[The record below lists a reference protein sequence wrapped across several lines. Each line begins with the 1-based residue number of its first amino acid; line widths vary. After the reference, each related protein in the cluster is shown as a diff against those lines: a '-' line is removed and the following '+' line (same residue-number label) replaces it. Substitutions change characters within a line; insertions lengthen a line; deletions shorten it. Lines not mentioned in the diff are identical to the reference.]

1 MGGFDVNW
9 LIGGLMEMTWQ
20 QVVMLFV
27 GGFLMYLAI
36 AKEYEPTLLLPI
48 GFGCLLGNL
57 PVAAYVMG
65 PEGLFGL
72 MKRAGIETE
81 LFPLLIFL
89 GVGAMMDMRPL
100 LSQPIFV
107 LMGAMGDLG
116 IFGTMILASALGF
129 NLAEAT
135 AIGAI
140 GTIDGPTVIYVGAKL
155 EHLFDTPGLAAAV
168 AVTAYSYMS
177 LVPIIQPPLMRLF
190 TTKRERL
197 VRMEYTPRPVSK
209 TAVILFPIMVT
220 LLAAAFLPQ
229 AAPLIATLMLGNL
242 MKESGVVEG
251 LSRTAQEAIT
261 NTSTLF
267 LGLTIGSTMQG
278 EAFLNVGTLKVLLL
292 GLVAFALDT
301 IGGLLFGKFVYL
313 ISGRKINPLVGG
325 AAISAFP
332 MSGRLAQQVALEEDN
347 QNFILMH
354 ALGANTAGQVASVI
368 AAGVLM
374 AMVFPL
380 LGSP

>member
-1 MGGFDVNW
+1 VNGID
-9 LIGGLMEMTWQ
+9 LSGLLGGLLTITWQ
-20 QVVMLFV
+20 QAVMV
-27 GGFLMYLAI
+27 AVSGVLMYLAI
-36 AKEYEPTLLLPI
+36 AKKYEPTLLLPI
-48 GFGCLLGNL
+48 GFGCMLGNL
-57 PVAAYVMG
+57 PVSAHMIG
-65 PEGLFGL
+65 PEGLFGVL
-72 MKRAGIETE
+72 RRAGIETE

-107 LMGAMGDLG
+107 LMGALGHLG
-116 IFGTMILASALGF
+116 IFVTLVVAVLMGF

-135 AIGAI
+135 SIGIIGA
-140 GTIDGPTVIYVGAKL
+140 IDGPTVIYVGSKL
-155 EHLFDTPGLAAAV
+155 GHLFETPGLAAAV

-190 TTKRERL
+190 TTKRERAI
-197 VRMEYTPRPVSK
+197 RMEYTPRPVSK
-209 TAVILFPIMVT
+209 TAVILFPIVLT
-220 LLAAAFLPQ
+220 LLAGVFLPQ

-242 MKESGVVEG
+242 MRESGVVEG
-251 LSRTAQEAIT
+251 LSRTSQEAIT

-278 EAFLNVGTLKVLLL
+278 ESFLNLGTAKVLLL

-301 IGGLLFGKFVYL
+301 IGGIMFGKLVCL
-313 ISGRKINPLVGG
+313 LSGRRINPLVGA

-374 AMVFPL
+374 ALIFPFI
-380 LGSP
+380 SP

>member
-1 MGGFDVNW
+1 MNGLD
-9 LIGGLMEMTWQ
+9 LSALLGGLLTMTWQ
-20 QVVMLFV
+20 QVIMLAL
-27 GGFLMYLAI
+27 GGGLMVLAI
-36 AKEYEPTLLLPI
+36 AKKIEPTLLLPI
-48 GFGCLLGNL
+48 GFGCTLANL
-57 PVAAYVMG
+57 PVAAYMVG
-65 PEGLFGL
+65 PDGLFGVL
-72 MKRAGIETE
+72 KRAGIDTQ

-107 LMGAMGDLG
+107 LAGAMGCAG
-116 IFGTMILASALGF
+116 IFGTLIASVLLGF

-135 AIGAI
+135 SIGAI
-140 GTIDGPTVIYVGAKL
+140 GAIDGPTVIYVAARL
-155 EHLFDTPGLAAAV
+155 DHLFETPGLAAAV

-190 TTKRERL
+190 TTRGERAI
-197 VRMEYTPRPVSK
+197 RMAYTPRPVSRG
-209 TAVILFPIMVT
+209 AVILFPILVT
-220 LLAAAFLPQ
+220 VLAALFLPQ

-242 MKESGVVEG
+242 LQESGVVEG
-251 LSRTAQEAIT
+251 LASTAREAIT
-261 NTSTLF
+261 NTTTLF

-278 EAFLNVGTLKVLLL
+278 TTFLTVGTVKVLLL

-301 IGGLLFGKFVYL
+301 IGGILFGKL
-313 ISGRKINPLVGG
+313 LCLLSGRRINPLVGA

-332 MSGRLAQQVALEEDN
+332 MSGRLVQQVALEEDD

-374 AMVFPL
+374 ALITPVV
-380 LGSP
+380 SP

>member
-1 MGGFDVNW
+1 VSGIELSELW
-9 LIGGLMEMTWQ
+9 AGLLSITWQ
-20 QVVMLFV
+20 QAVMVTV
-27 GGFLMYLAI
+27 GGVLMALAI
-36 AKEYEPTLLLPI
+36 VKKYEPMLLLPI
-48 GFGCLLGNL
+48 GFGCMLGNL
-57 PVAAYVMG
+57 PVSAHMIG

-72 MKRAGIETE
+72 LKRAGIDTE

-89 GVGAMMDMRPL
+89 GVGVMMDMRPL
-100 LSQPIFV
+100 LSQPVFV
-107 LMGAMGDLG
+107 MMGALGHLG
-116 IFGTMILASALGF
+116 IFATLVVAVLMGF

-135 AIGAI
+135 SIGVIGA
-140 GTIDGPTVIYVGAKL
+140 IDGPTVIYVGSRL
-155 EHLFDTPGLAAAV
+155 EHLFETPGLAAAV

-190 TTKRERL
+190 TTRRERSI
-197 VRMEYTPRPVSK
+197 RMAYTPRPVSQR
-209 TAVILFPIMVT
+209 AVILFPIVVT
-220 LLAAAFLPQ
+220 VLASVFLPQ

-242 MKESGVVEG
+242 MRESGVVEG
-251 LSRTAQEAIT
+251 LSRTAQEGIT
-261 NTSTLF
+261 NTATLF

-278 EAFLNVGTLKVLLL
+278 EAFLNVGTVKVLLL

-301 IGGLLFGKFVYL
+301 IGGLLFGKL
-313 ISGRKINPLVGG
+313 LCLLSRRRINPLVGA

-374 AMVFPL
+374 ALIFPL
-380 LGSP
+380 L